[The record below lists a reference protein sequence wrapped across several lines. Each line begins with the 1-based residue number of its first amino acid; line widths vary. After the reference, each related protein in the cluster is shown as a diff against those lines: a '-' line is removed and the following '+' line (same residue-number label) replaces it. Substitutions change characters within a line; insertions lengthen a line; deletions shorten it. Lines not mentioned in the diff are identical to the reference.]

1 MLNSTSNSTQCCT
14 GLNKIPSTAEMVVAT
29 NKMHMV
35 KMDEMN
41 WLQGKKILF
50 LVTFSMIDLF
60 KTAID
65 IIVCAIVYT
74 AC

>member
-1 MLNSTSNSTQCCT
+1 MLNSTSNSIQCCT
-14 GLNKIPSTAEMVVAT
+14 GLNEIPSTAEMVAT
-29 NKMHMV
+29 TDKMHMV

-50 LVTFSMIDLF
+50 LVTFSMIDSF
-60 KTAID
+60 KTATD
-65 IIVCAIVYT
+65 IIVCAIVYA